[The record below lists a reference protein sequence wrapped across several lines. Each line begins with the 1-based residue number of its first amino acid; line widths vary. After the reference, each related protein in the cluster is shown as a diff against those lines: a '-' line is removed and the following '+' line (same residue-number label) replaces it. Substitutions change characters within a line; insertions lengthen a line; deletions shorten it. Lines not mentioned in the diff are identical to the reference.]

1 MLIILFLSEFGF
13 SAPGTPLV
21 EFGLAVLEVGLPEL
35 GEAFLSLISPSLQ
48 FHCADLQIA
57 FL

>member
-1 MLIILFLSEFGF
+1 
-13 SAPGTPLV
+13 
-21 EFGLAVLEVGLPEL
+21 LEVGLPEL